1 MPALA
6 KTALPQKYKAAE
18 AKVKAILPALI
29 AEIVAFQGAYFAEHG
44 RYWQGMSTHGAVP
57 DENGAKA
64 ADKLDRAPQ
73 DRRYKVLLSVDK
85 DGNPLYETRED
96 DTWRDTGIN
105 VPAVCAVSVSDYN
118 GPLGHGY
125 VVTAEIKVGTET
137 VTVVR
142 PFGPETYRKSES
154 TVRAKLAAVAAR
166 AL

>member
-1 MPALA
+1 MPPSD
-6 KTALPQKYKAAE
+6 LPPKYRGAE
-18 AKVKAILPALI
+18 GIIKAILPGLLADL
-29 AEIVAFQGAYFAEHG
+29 ATFQAAYFTEHG
-44 RYWQGMSTHGAVP
+44 RYWQGLSTHGAVP
-57 DENGAKA
+57 DENSAKA

-154 TVRAKLAAVAAR
+154 TVRARPAAVE